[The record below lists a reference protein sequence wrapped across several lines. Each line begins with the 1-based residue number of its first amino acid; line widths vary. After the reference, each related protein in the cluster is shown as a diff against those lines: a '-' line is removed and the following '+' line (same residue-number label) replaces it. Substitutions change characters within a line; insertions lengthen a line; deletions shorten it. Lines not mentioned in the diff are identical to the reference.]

1 MNRPDRLERLFLSD
15 SDKRRTPDL
24 PALAFLVVFAARGG
38 LAATMAS
45 AAAPVR
51 RVRGLRETLVPPTVM
66 AREDERIGGRGSS
79 RNGPFGEGF

>member
-1 MNRPDRLERLFLSD
+1 
-15 SDKRRTPDL
+15 
-24 PALAFLVVFAARGG
+24 
-38 LAATMAS
+38 MAS